1 MSDTHFDLYFD
12 GTLTAGTDSALVRQ
26 QLAALFKLDAAGVAR
41 LFTGQPILVRAN
53 ADAATAAKFELAF
66 ARIGAVLTMTPIAA
80 VAEVNDAPAPV
91 APAVTEKAVDRANSR
106 FIDAPEVL
114 EVLPQAGFIEQ
125 EPVVKMTA
133 FDTSGFSLVTE
144 TNWSL
149 EDCQIPITPA
159 PIADLSHLSL
169 AAIDS
174 TSTRKDHEL

>member
-1 MSDTHFDLYFD
+1 M
-12 GTLTAGTDSALVRQ
+12 AGTDPALVRQ
-26 QLAALFKLDAAGVAR
+26 QLAALFKLDAAGVER
-41 LFTGQPILVRAN
+41 LFSGQPVLVRAD

-66 ARIGAVLTMTPIAA
+66 ARIGAVLQLMPIAA
-80 VAEVNDAPAPV
+80 VVEETPTPV
-91 APAVTEKAVDRANSR
+91 APAVTEKAVDRANPR

-114 EVLPQAGFIEQ
+114 TVLPQEGFIEQ
-125 EPVVKMTA
+125 EAVVNMSA
-133 FDTSGFSLVTE
+133 LDTSYLSLVTE

-174 TSTRKDHEL
+174 TTPKRKDSEEL